1 MIERRISFDLQS
13 QLQTID
19 ELLKEEIHGLILS
32 PYNDPAIQ
40 EKIDLLWENGIPCI
54 TINTD
59 MPDSKRIAYV
69 GSDYHKC
76 GQTAAGLLHLFSGD
90 YASVGIVTGSH
101 NVLCHEERISIV
113 DVVENGDDD
122 YKSYEVVSDLLDRH
136 PDLSALYFT
145 AAGVYGGCRAVLNAS
160 LQRPLKIITFD
171 AVLSTCEMIRNGV
184 ISATICQ
191 QPDEQGARYRS
202 LWVD

>member
-59 MPDSKRIAYV
+59 MP
-69 GSDYHKC
+69 
-76 GQTAAGLLHLFSGD
+76 
-90 YASVGIVTGSH
+90 
-101 NVLCHEERISIV
+101 
-113 DVVENGDDD
+113 
-122 YKSYEVVSDLLDRH
+122 
-136 PDLSALYFT
+136 
-145 AAGVYGGCRAVLNAS
+145 
-160 LQRPLKIITFD
+160 
-171 AVLSTCEMIRNGV
+171 
-184 ISATICQ
+184 
-191 QPDEQGARYRS
+191 
-202 LWVD
+202 